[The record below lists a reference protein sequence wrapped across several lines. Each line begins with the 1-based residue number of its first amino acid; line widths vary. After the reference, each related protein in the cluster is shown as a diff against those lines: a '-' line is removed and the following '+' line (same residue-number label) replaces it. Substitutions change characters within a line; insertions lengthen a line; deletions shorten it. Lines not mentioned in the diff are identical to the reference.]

1 MQTLMLTPKMLTL
14 LATAGILHVVEV
26 RQLKAKDVD
35 HLLKSAGVRCIV
47 THCFDDV
54 DDGVAWLAPAEQ
66 DRLWQEE
73 IRPRLVNRPWDGWF
87 DAWEWRTDQ
96 QEPIILFRQCYAP
109 I

>member
-1 MQTLMLTPKMLTL
+1 MQALILKPEMLTL
-14 LATAGILHVVEV
+14 LAAAGILHVVEV
-26 RQLKAKDVD
+26 RELRAEDVD
-35 HLLKSAGVRCIV
+35 HLLKAAGVRCLV
-47 THCFDDV
+47 THCFG
-54 DDGVAWLAPAEQ
+54 DGVAWLAPTEQ

-73 IRPRLVNRPWDGWF
+73 IKPRLVNRPWDGWF

>member
-1 MQTLMLTPKMLTL
+1 MQALMLKPEMLTL
-14 LATAGILHVVEV
+14 LAAAGILHVVEV
-26 RQLKAKDVD
+26 RQLGAEDVD
-35 HLLKSAGVRCIV
+35 QLLKSAGVRCIV
-47 THCFDDV
+47 THCF

-73 IRPRLVNRPWDGWF
+73 IKPRLVNRPWDGWV

-96 QEPIILFRQCYAP
+96 QEPIIVFMQCYVP